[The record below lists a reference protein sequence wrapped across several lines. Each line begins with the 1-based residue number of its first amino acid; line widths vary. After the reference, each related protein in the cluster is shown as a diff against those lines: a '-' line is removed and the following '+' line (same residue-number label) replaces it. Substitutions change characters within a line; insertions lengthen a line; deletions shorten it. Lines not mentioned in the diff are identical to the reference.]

1 MDSFSQY
8 AQVKDI
14 RMIKDRNNSSSESYR
29 DYGFIEFFSVED
41 ATFVLD
47 RSKQD
52 RLKIKGQQIS
62 VSFSRFKK
70 HEQYVTLK
78 EITYV
83 YSLSPTS
90 TNRKASLPLAPQP
103 QFH

>member
-8 AQVKDI
+8 AQVRDI
-14 RMIKDRNNSSSESYR
+14 RMIKDRNNTSTEQYR

-52 RLKIKGQQIS
+52 RLKIKG
-62 VSFSRFKK
+62 
-70 HEQYVTLK
+70 
-78 EITYV
+78 
-83 YSLSPTS
+83 
-90 TNRKASLPLAPQP
+90 
-103 QFH
+103 